1 MLIGARCV
9 RTEGSQL
16 DRLSCPHG
24 LTRKNNDPSSQPAA
38 VDRQQGGEVE
48 RLSLSYFLSYLPP
61 REMNPN
67 TPEPLAKIVYKCLV
81 VPEYGLAQLEA
92 DLVDFLRKE

>member
-1 MLIGARCV
+1 
-9 RTEGSQL
+9 
-16 DRLSCPHG
+16 
-24 LTRKNNDPSSQPAA
+24 
-38 VDRQQGGEVE
+38 
-48 RLSLSYFLSYLPP
+48 LSLSYFLSYPPP

-67 TPEPLAKIVYKCLV
+67 TPEALAKIVYKCLV